1 MDQKRILWIVASV
14 GIFLLVVIGA
24 ALILYAPVRNSDPV
38 LASLQTNKPYRAE
51 NGQIIPAAA
60 NAFKPQSESNS
71 SINASPQNGSP
82 MSAKDITVIAENA
95 TVYSD
100 KSIYAAGSAE
110 PALTERNAAREEE
123 NAVPALQN
131 QNQYAASVQQPQQQT
146 APAQIQIQV
155 QPPNAVSEQ
164 VPPSVAQTKPVDV
177 PVSAKS
183 AAPARVSAAV
193 VSSKPAAASAKPAA
207 AAPAKKTSAP
217 APAKPAAHYWVQ
229 AASFNNKKN
238 AEEARSILAEE
249 KIRSEIFTYTDD
261 GGKMFYRVRVGPYIT
276 KNEAEFW
283 KSKICMIDRFS
294 TASSYVTN
302 TSEPAAKK

>member
-38 LASLQTNKPYRAE
+38 LASLQTNKPYKAE

-71 SINASPQNGSP
+71 SINASPQNGNP

-110 PALTERNAAREEE
+110 PALTERNAAHGEE

-131 QNQYAASVQQPQQQT
+131 QNQYAAEVQQPQRQT

-164 VPPSVAQTKPVDV
+164 VPQSVAQTKPADV

-183 AAPARVSAAV
+183 AAPAKASAAV
-193 VSSKPAAASAKPAA
+193 VPSKPAAAAAAKPAA
-207 AAPAKKTSAP
+207 AAPAKKTP
-217 APAKPAAHYWVQ
+217 EPAKPAAHYWVQ